1 MKNEYSIRN
10 IPMVMGDSNMSR
22 RFVKQFSTYDG
33 HPEQL
38 DEMINKWV
46 LKNSNTLGFNLI
58 DVKYR
63 VHYNDDM
70 WYDIAL
76 VIYESDE
83 APYVNWDKGEK
94 Q

>member
-1 MKNEYSIRN
+1 MNNEHSIRN
-10 IPMVMGDSNMSR
+10 IPMGMGDSKMSR

-46 LKNSNTLGFNLI
+46 LKNSNTLGFNLV

-63 VHYNDDM
+63 VHYTNDM

-76 VIYESDE
+76 IIYESDE
-83 APYVNWDKGEK
+83 EPYVNWDNGEK